1 MASTSVAITVDAAAI
16 NAAIKEAA
24 RLVEILRETQAIIQS
39 FSTAVVGARRGVK
52 MFPKNEEM

>member
-24 RLVEILRETQAIIQS
+24 RLVEILREAQAIIQS
-39 FSTAVVGARRGVK
+39 FSSGGCRC
-52 MFPKNEEM
+52 